1 MFVKGGPFL
10 NRTASGRYRA
20 LIKKGMPKLVYW
32 TDGRRIVFILCGTPE
47 TKTRRIPHPVEDYGS
62 HVATP
67 TILST
72 ASFFSL
78 SLTTVYVTKNAA
90 TTTQHPHNHKNK
102 IGSNTAR
109 SQVALF
115 AKIKWYPMLGELNGI
130 MTSKSR
136 LFRRGEQ
143 LVRDIKKAFNFG
155 GEILDFGCASVH

>member
-1 MFVKGGPFL
+1 VGTKLLSHHNRIAIKNPTFIPFKNKCLSKVGPFSTEL
-10 NRTASGRYRA
+10 LPGGTGLLLKRA
-20 LIKKGMPKLVYW
+20 RQNWYIEQM
-32 TDGRRIVFILCGTPE
+32 VFILCGTPE

-115 AKIKWYPMLGELNGI
+115 AKIK
-130 MTSKSR
+130 
-136 LFRRGEQ
+136 
-143 LVRDIKKAFNFG
+143 
-155 GEILDFGCASVH
+155 

>member
-1 MFVKGGPFL
+1 MFVKGGPFF

-20 LIKKGMPKLVYW
+20 LIKKGTPKLVYW
-32 TDGRRIVFILCGTPE
+32 TDGRRMFFILCGTPE

-115 AKIKWYPMLGELNGI
+115 AKIKWYPMLSELNGI

-136 LFRRGEQ
+136 LFHRGEQ
-143 LVRDIKKAFNFG
+143 LVRDKNRVSILG
-155 GEILDFGCASVH
+155 GDPEFWVH

>member
-102 IGSNTAR
+102 INNTAR
-109 SQVALF
+109 TQVALSSSLSTGRQ
-115 AKIKWYPMLGELNGI
+115 AVPPSHGAAASHGPMLHTLG
-130 MTSKSR
+130 R
-136 LFRRGEQ
+136 AWRRQKIE
-143 LVRDIKKAFNFG
+143 R
-155 GEILDFGCASVH
+155 